1 MASYQ
6 VLVPASGD
14 KAEALF
20 IRDGYSFLAFL
31 LPLPWLLFRRMWLHA
46 ALVLVAYIG
55 GELLAEAFQI
65 QAISMAVGLFVSLWL
80 GFEGGHLRG
89 QMQERRGWT
98 LARVIEAGRIGD
110 RVGSTVPASSHRGA
124 SLYFAFDTP
133 IGPVYLAYGRSDGRN
148 QSVYFFVGQP

>member
-14 KAEALF
+14 KVDALF

-46 ALVLVAYIG
+46 ALVVVAYVG
-55 GELLAEAFQI
+55 AELLAEAFQI

-89 QMQERRGWT
+89 QMLERRGWT
-98 LARVIEAGRIGD
+98 LDRVIEAGRI
-110 RVGSTVPASSHRGA
+110 
-124 SLYFAFDTP
+124 
-133 IGPVYLAYGRSDGRN
+133 SDAEA
-148 QSVYFFVGQP
+148 VYFDGMVTKPVEQPPLPRLPERTAPAGAASMMALGLIDPRGRA